1 MSSRNTER
9 QVRRIAS
16 ALVCAGMLAGC
27 AEPDLYLDRRDTI
40 SLSAGDAVAANIIVQ
55 TVDPW
60 PRTAGNR
67 NIAFN
72 GDRMQAAGERYRT
85 GKVTPLQ
92 GLSTSDVDFGASPG
106 SGSGGGGAP
115 AAAK

>member
-1 MSSRNTER
+1 MSSRNSER
-9 QVRRIAS
+9 RLRWIVP
-16 ALVCAGMLAGC
+16 ALLFAGTLAGC

-40 SLSAGDAVAANIIVQ
+40 SLHAGDAVASNIIVQ

-60 PRTAGNR
+60 PRVAGNR

-85 GKVTPLQ
+85 GKVTPLN
-92 GLSTSDVDFGASPG
+92 GLSTSSVIFQGSPG
-106 SGSGGGGAP
+106 AGGGAG
-115 AAAK
+115 AAAP